1 MIKYLNNLK
10 HQLNHQPIVSS
21 LHCSVSRVLRNLPI
35 ATDFLAEPSIA
46 KASRVPQT
54 SSSFGSRGD
63 PRSETLYGNRLS
75 TSSLFNSSEW
85 K

>member
-10 HQLNHQPIVSS
+10 YQLNHHPIVSS

-35 ATDFLAEPSIA
+35 AADFLAEPSIA

-54 SSSFGSRGD
+54 SSSFGSRG
-63 PRSETLYGNRLS
+63 SEIGNFVRKP
-75 TSSLFNSSEW
+75 TQHIFAFQFE
-85 K
+85 